1 MVAQTYLVWKD
12 GSRSLPRN
20 RAGTEQAAIQKA
32 KVEPSPVQVVSTE
45 TIVTRNLFD
54 PERGAGRV
62 GNGDSSS
69 LALQRIRN
77 MVLMG
82 TAIFSNERY
91 AILQEPTDPRVLGL
105 KPQDRKLEQLRLKVG
120 DTVAGFRLAEINDQK
135 VIFTKGAARVEVAL
149 DYFRKVEITQQP
161 TPPPRRVGA
170 TRPRV
175 PGQLAPRV
183 VPNIPRRERLPAP
196 PEGP

>member
-1 MVAQTYLVWKD
+1 MPQ
-12 GSRSLPRN
+12 N
-20 RAGTEQAAIQKA
+20 RAGAEQVAAQKA

-54 PERGAGRV
+54 PERGAARV

-82 TAIFSNERY
+82 TALLGKERY

-120 DTVAGFRLAEINDQK
+120 DTVAGFRLDEINDQK
-135 VIFTKGAARVEVAL
+135 VVFTKGAARVEVAL
-149 DYFRKVEITQQP
+149 DYFRKIETPQQP
-161 TPPPRRVGA
+161 TPPASRVGP
-170 TRPRV
+170 TRQRV

-196 PEGP
+196 PAGP